1 MAQKDQ
7 ESKGTPERFPVTS
20 PGVPGTGEHSGLI
33 LTTVMELQ
41 RSVGGLIQAVETMTA
56 RIDEQG
62 KKLDSMSHR
71 MYAAG
76 VVILLVLGGLGWALN
91 KIWDIALKS

>member
-1 MAQKDQ
+1 
-7 ESKGTPERFPVTS
+7 
-20 PGVPGTGEHSGLI
+20 
-33 LTTVMELQ
+33 MELQ

-91 KIWDIALKS
+91 KIWDIAFEILKHHTH